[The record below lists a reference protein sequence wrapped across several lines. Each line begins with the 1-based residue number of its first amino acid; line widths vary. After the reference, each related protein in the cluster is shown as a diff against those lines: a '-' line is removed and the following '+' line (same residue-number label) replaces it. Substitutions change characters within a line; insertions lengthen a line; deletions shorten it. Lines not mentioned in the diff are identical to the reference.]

1 MFPLQRGATGFFRPQ
16 DGPLPETDV
25 RIFRA
30 TLHAAARAAGGRV
43 GDVVEQTYPR
53 TFHTASI
60 IRRDDERVVLCHAHH
75 SWIAFAEERR
85 DWYEDGFASPPSWSD
100 VFSASGFDVLTAEHL
115 GTPLADLDRSGF
127 SRADWHQISYFGIT
141 TLGGV
146 LFNSW
151 D

>member
-16 DGPLPETDV
+16 DGPLPETGL
-25 RIFRA
+25 RTFRTA
-30 TLHAAARAAGGRV
+30 LYLAARAAGGHV
-43 GDVVEQTYPR
+43 GEVEEQKYPR

-60 IRRDDERVVLCHAHH
+60 IRGDDEPVVLCHAHYP
-75 SWIAFAEERR
+75 WIAFAEKRL
-85 DWYEDGFASPPSWSD
+85 DWYEGGFASPPPWCD
-100 VFSASGFDVLTAEHL
+100 VLSAAGFDVLTAEYL
-115 GTPLADLDRSGF
+115 GTPLADLDSSGF
-127 SRADWHQISYFGIT
+127 SRADWRRISYFGIT